1 MYFQELLVGDD
12 EVFVCGWTM
21 SGWQYKEKDE
31 HSDSIAHKRQLAY
44 FAVYFHCVL
53 GKITVPWILQIPT
66 FCHKLYAS
74 VMAGM
79 RAKIIHSYDPDREVS
94 EFKNK
99 QENPD
104 PFGVIYLLAILIP

>member
-1 MYFQELLVGDD
+1 
-12 EVFVCGWTM
+12 
-21 SGWQYKEKDE
+21 
-31 HSDSIAHKRQLAY
+31 
-44 FAVYFHCVL
+44 
-53 GKITVPWILQIPT
+53 
-66 FCHKLYAS
+66 
-74 VMAGM
+74 MAGM